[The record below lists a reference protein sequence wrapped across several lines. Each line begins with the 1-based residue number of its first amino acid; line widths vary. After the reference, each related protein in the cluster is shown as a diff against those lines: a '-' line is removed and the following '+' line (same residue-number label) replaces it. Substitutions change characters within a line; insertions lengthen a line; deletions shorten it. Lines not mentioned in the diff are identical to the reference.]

1 METLTAPA
9 DPDSPEPPVGAVTS
23 TEDLGLLTSLR
34 TAAFALK
41 RAGIRFALAGSLA
54 VHARGGP
61 LPEHDVDFFLQ
72 PQDRDAAAA
81 ALTAVGM
88 RVEQPP
94 LDWLF
99 KAYDDRDRLVDL
111 IHAPMRRPVDLAL
124 LDRAEEMD
132 VAALRMPVLAATD
145 LVIYKLLTFSEHTCD
160 FAKAIPTARALRE
173 QVDWHEVATQTAES
187 PFAAVF
193 LDLLSRLDI
202 VDARSIQVGRAGQK
216 EDEA

>member
-1 METLTAPA
+1 METLTAAAAPET
-9 DPDSPEPPVGAVTS
+9 PEPPVGTISS

-41 RAGIRFALAGSLA
+41 RAGIRFALAGSFA

-81 ALTAVGM
+81 ALASTGL

-99 KAYDDRDRLVDL
+99 KAYDGDRLVDL

-124 LDRAEEMD
+124 LDRADEMD
-132 VAALRMPVLAATD
+132 VAALRMPVLSATD
-145 LVIYKLLTFSEHTCD
+145 LVVYKLLTFNEHTCD
-160 FAKAIPTARALRE
+160 FASAIPTARALRE
-173 QVDWHEVATQTAES
+173 QVDWDVVAAHTAES

-193 LDLLSRLDI
+193 LDLLGRLEITGGAD
-202 VDARSIQVGRAGQK
+202 D
-216 EDEA
+216 